1 MNIGLKP
8 IALAMLVAT
17 TQLAGVAYAEAA
29 NMPAAPTANK
39 AAESWAHQQYGE
51 AGNELKAAARR
62 LESGAGWAGGEAKA
76 GASATAADTRALGD
90 ELASGAAWTRDEVA
104 KGFES
109 LSQGINALGR
119 KIGRSKNASS
129 FNAGA

>member
-1 MNIGLKP
+1 MNIAIKP
-8 IALAMLVAT
+8 FALAMLVAT
-17 TQLAGVAYAEAA
+17 TQLAGLAYAQAA
-29 NMPAAPTANK
+29 NMPAAPAANK
-39 AAESWAHQQYGE
+39 AAESWTHKQYGE

-62 LESGAGWAGGEAKA
+62 LESGAAWAGGEAKA

-90 ELASGAAWTRDEVA
+90 KLASSATWTRGEVA

-109 LSQGINALGR
+109 LSHGISALGQ
-119 KIGRSKNASS
+119 KIGSNKNASS

>member
-1 MNIGLKP
+1 MKIALKP
-8 IALAMLVAT
+8 VALAMLVAT
-17 TQLAGVAYAEAA
+17 TQLAGLACAEAA
-29 NMPAAPTANK
+29 NIPAAPAANK
-39 AAESWAHQQYGE
+39 TAQSWAQQQYGE
-51 AGNELKAAARR
+51 AGNEFKVAARR

-90 ELASGAAWTRDEVA
+90 KLASGAAWTRGEVA

-109 LSQGINALGR
+109 LSQGIDALGR
-119 KIGRSKNASS
+119 KIGGNKSASS